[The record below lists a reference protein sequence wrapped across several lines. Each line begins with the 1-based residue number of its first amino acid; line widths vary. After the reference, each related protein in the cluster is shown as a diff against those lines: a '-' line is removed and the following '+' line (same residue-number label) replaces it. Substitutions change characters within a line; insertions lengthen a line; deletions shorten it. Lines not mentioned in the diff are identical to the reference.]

1 MVAQSG
7 LMAVRSPKL
16 NLRSNKLA
24 SALGHPL
31 PTITSGLERYYELFQ
46 AGYQDLIRRMSTQI

>member
-1 MVAQSG
+1 
-7 LMAVRSPKL
+7 MAVRSPKL

-46 AGYQDLIRRMSTQI
+46 TGYPDLIRRMSTQN